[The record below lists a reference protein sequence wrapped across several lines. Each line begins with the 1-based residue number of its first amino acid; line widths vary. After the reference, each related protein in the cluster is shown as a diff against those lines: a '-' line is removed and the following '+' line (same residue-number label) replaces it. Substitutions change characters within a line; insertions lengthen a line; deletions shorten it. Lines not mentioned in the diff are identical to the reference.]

1 MVKLIPKLES
11 RFSECEHILQR
22 KITHFPDKTKFTVE
36 WWAVAAKCT
45 CLAMREQ
52 DIFRIV

>member
-11 RFSECEHILQR
+11 RFSGCEHVLQR